1 MSPFG
6 TTEPRRFIADFVTGF
21 HAALVG
27 GDGGD
32 CGDEEA
38 AAIVDRFHTPDVE
51 QIADGHR
58 MDRAKLVAHTRPTR
72 KRRPKLEMTVHE
84 ALTAGDRL
92 AARYTMQ
99 VRDGKREFAIE
110 VCFFGRFAPDGRLRR
125 ARMLTRHVPEGTR
138 HLPDAPEAAA

>member
-6 TTEPRRFIADFVTGF
+6 TTDPRRFIADFVTGF

-27 GDGGD
+27 GDS
-32 CGDEEA
+32 GDEDA
-38 AAIVDRFHTPDVE
+38 AAIVDRFHTPDIE

-72 KRRPKLEMTVHE
+72 KRRPQLEMAVHE
-84 ALTAGDRL
+84 ALAAEDRL
-92 AARYTMQ
+92 AARYTMH

-110 VCFFGRFAPDGRLRR
+110 VCFFGEFASDGRLRR
-125 ARMLTRHVPEGTR
+125 ARMLTRH
-138 HLPDAPEAAA
+138 LPDAPEPAA